1 MAVINDDIIGSAG
14 ALVAAAME
22 TAGHYGQSYLL
33 DVVNGPLGNTYGAF
47 FYVVSGI
54 IAIVSAAIGGKYK
67 VAAWFLLGPPI
78 VFFILAAR
86 VDSYGARWAKLNI
99 TNETVRERL
108 QTESVTELNRGV
120 SDMSAPARIS
130 WTFYAWARLTDSI
143 VNSVANGIRNYTVTK
158 DLDQVMRSS
167 ERLTALYG
175 LQIEDPQLNEFIH
188 LVTND
193 RCRPYLAAAL
203 DSTAGVKA
211 FTAAQYSARLD
222 ELGGQIKVG
231 KGDAV
236 HDRINRMNDA
246 GYFGS
251 GFTQKE
257 QYSCKEL
264 YDMSFEALRS
274 HANTLIKKVA
284 DPQTGMVQATTGDN
298 DSAEEWNTQLIN
310 NYERLQNKFGP
321 GNIPTEEKARSM
333 VNAVAIRLLGNAM
346 STHHPDLIKYRSD
359 YIQEPEEL
367 HLVEDKGYATE
378 LSRLFVASEYTEK
391 TRFVTLMLQM
401 PYLQGALLYALSMT
415 FPLFIM
421 AMIIPGKHTAL
432 VTWMGYWFWAKSWDI
447 GYAIVMLADD
457 LFYYLLPRG
466 PAMSDAV
473 AADPGQAFQVMFRGD
488 PTYSSYIYYHI
499 LAVLVGA
506 IPVVSGIF
514 IKGAGKEMVSGI
526 GSKAEQLAMQTGKSS
541 GVYVSLANTQGQVN
555 EVNHRKLEVFA
566 EGVHSGM
573 KEPWVELSLVAPM
586 ALGQGGVSAVRG
598 YIDQKLKDSGNTMTA
613 EQRQKFGYV
622 AKMLT
627 PVGAMTDAQLK
638 SRAEQISSAAKN
650 YISLKGDNAVQEF
663 MSRPESLA
671 VYNYGVL
678 LGWSQQSGVEKPSAL
693 TDVIVNRATRTWYAG
708 YAKSTRA
715 ATHAK

>member
-1 MAVINDDIIGSAG
+1 MAVVNDDIIGSAG

-22 TAGHYGQSYLL
+22 TAGHYAQSYLL
-33 DVVNGPLGNTYGAF
+33 DVINGPLGNTYGAF

-54 IAIVSAAIGGKYK
+54 IALVAAAIGGKYK

-86 VDSYGARWAKLNI
+86 VDSYGSRWAKLNI

-108 QTESVTELNRGV
+108 QTESVSELNRGV
-120 SDMSAPARIS
+120 SDLSAPARIS

-143 VNSVANGIRNYTVTK
+143 VNAVADGIRGYTVSK
-158 DLDQVMRSS
+158 DLDQVMRTSARFS
-167 ERLTALYG
+167 ALYG

-211 FTAAQYSARLD
+211 FTAAQYSTRLE
-222 ELGGQIKVG
+222 ELGGQVKVG

-236 HDRINRMNDA
+236 HDRINRMNNA
-246 GYFGS
+246 GYFG
-251 GFTQKE
+251 GNFTPQE
-257 QYSCKEL
+257 QYTCKDL

-284 DPQTGMVQATTGDN
+284 DPQTNMVQATTADGD
-298 DSAEEWNTQLIN
+298 SSEEWSTQLIS
-310 NYERLQNKFGP
+310 NYDLLAKKFGP
-321 GNIPTEEKARSM
+321 GNVPTEQKARSM

-346 STHHPDLIKYRSD
+346 SARHPDLIKYRSD

-378 LSRLFVASEYTEK
+378 LSRLFVTSEYTEK

-488 PTYSSYIYYHI
+488 PTYSAYIYYHI

-541 GVYVSLANTQGQVN
+541 GVYVSLSSTQAQIR
-555 EVNHRKLEVFA
+555 EMNHAKLEVFA
-566 EGVHSGM
+566 EGAHRGM
-573 KEPWVELSLVAPM
+573 KEPWVELALVAPM
-586 ALGQGGVSAVRG
+586 VAEQGGLDAVRG
-598 YIDQKLKDSGNTMTA
+598 LISQKRSEYGSRMTSA
-613 EQRQKFGYV
+613 QSEKFENV
-622 AKMLT
+622 AKFLT
-627 PVGAMTDAQLK
+627 PVGAMADAQLGART
-638 SRAEQISSAAKN
+638 SQISGEAKN
-650 YISLKGDNAVQEF
+650 YLSYLGDNAVQSY
-663 MSRPESLA
+663 MSRPENLA
-671 VYNYGVL
+671 GWNHGVL

-693 TDVIVNRATRTWYAG
+693 TDIIVGRATRTWYAS
-708 YAKSTRA
+708 YAKNTRA
-715 ATHAK
+715 VTHRK